1 MKEQE
6 IATNIGK
13 SGCLALCYIR
23 LAQIKLNS
31 EYRSPLAILADN
43 YNSLLNKGIIDEDCY
58 INNAENFIRHIF
70 NIDTRISKE
79 TENPKN
85 GSVIAYNGKHFVIVD
100 ENDEIVWNSL
110 DNDRA
115 WYNLPI
121 KSYRTMRI
129 I

>member
-6 IATNIGK
+6 IATSIGK
-13 SGCLALCYIR
+13 SGCLALCYIK
-23 LAQIKLNS
+23 LAQIKLNIDDK
-31 EYRSPLAILADN
+31 SPLEMLVSYFND
-43 YNSLLNKGIIDEDCY
+43 LLDDGIIDEECY
-58 INNAENFIRHIF
+58 INNAENLIKELFGIRVRV
-70 NIDTRISKE
+70 TKE

-110 DNDRA
+110 SNDRT

-121 KSYRTMRI
+121 KSYRVVKLV
-129 I
+129 